1 VSEPNIAK
9 ISVTAGEFSVETLR
23 VTMAVNEI
31 PTAAVTTLRAGGETV
46 RKPLSAD
53 IISTLRGRQQKR
65 LAGLPSPDVSI
76 SADDG
81 NGGKLE
87 FKGFMV
93 APVLEIST
101 TSTVDSFTALGLD
114 GILDA
119 LDLSI
124 YEAGYKVTRGEAS
137 VTGNADDEVVLDP
150 IPSADSGDVE
160 KLLGDITDVLV
171 GNYDKT
177 LQRQDHPSLKKLITQ
192 QHSVNSGLPLE
203 TWKKILSNSKVNYES
218 WSAACT
224 ASPGMASQI
233 TSRMHEVLVQKNG
246 GFWSTVNALMATF
259 QMYYVPSTSD
269 SGTFF
274 RADKRVEDASGNL
287 DLSVTSVNVSD
298 GNHRLM
304 PIGGVV
310 MMRQA
315 ASNTRTPK
323 NAPKIQA
330 IAAQYPDPLLP
341 GFTQR
346 EVPPVWLLHR
356 DGSHVVGIDKK
367 GSGGKKPLDLS
378 KDGYISRK
386 EGAIEIHKGFDDAAG
401 SVLDELCKVIFKE
414 MQVAHSTAMATIP
427 LDFTQK
433 VGKRVTV
440 EVLSGGSFTAF
451 VSRVVHSVDLRQG
464 KDLNSFTQLSFSH
477 VRY

>member
-1 VSEPNIAK
+1 MSEPKIAK
-9 ISVTAGEFSVETLR
+9 ISVTAGDFSVETLR
-23 VTMAVNEI
+23 VTIAVNEV

-53 IISTLRGRQQKR
+53 IISTLKGRQQKR
-65 LAGLPSPDVSI
+65 LEGLPSPDINI

-101 TSTVDSFTALGLD
+101 TSTVDSFTALGID

-137 VTGNADDEVVLDP
+137 TTGNADDVVLDP

-160 KLLGDITDVLV
+160 KLLGDITNVLV

-177 LQRQDHPSLKKLITQ
+177 LQKQEHPSLKKLITQ
-192 QHSVNSGLPLE
+192 QHSVNNGLPLE
-203 TWKKILSNSKVNYES
+203 TWKKILSNSKVNYEA
-218 WSAACT
+218 WSAACA

-233 TSRMHEVLVQKNG
+233 TSRMHEVMIQKNG
-246 GFWSTVNALMATF
+246 GFWSTINALMATF
-259 QMYYVPSTSD
+259 QMYYVPSTSE

-274 RADKRVEDASGNL
+274 RADKKVEDASGSL

-315 ASNTRTPK
+315 ANDTRKPQ

-356 DGSHVVGIDKK
+356 DGSHVVGIEKK
-367 GSGGKKPLDLS
+367 GSGGKSPLNLD
-378 KDGYISRK
+378 KDAYISRK
-386 EGAIEIHKGFDDAAG
+386 KGAIEIHKGFDDSAA
-401 SVLDELCKVIFKE
+401 SVLEELCKVIFKE
-414 MQVAHSTAMATIP
+414 MQVAHSTAMTTIP
-427 LDFTQK
+427 LDFSQE

-440 EVLSGGSFTAF
+440 NILSGGSFTAF

-464 KDLNSFTQLSFSH
+464 KDLNSFTQISFSH

>member
-1 VSEPNIAK
+1 MSEPKIAK

-53 IISTLRGRQQKR
+53 IISTLKGRQQKR
-65 LAGLPSPDVSI
+65 LAGLPSPDVNI

-101 TSTVDSFTALGLD
+101 VSTVDSFTALGVD

-124 YEAGYKVTRGEAS
+124 YEAGHKVTRGEAS
-137 VTGNADDEVVLDP
+137 TTGSADDVVLDP
-150 IPSADSGDVE
+150 IPSADNGDVE

-177 LQRQDHPSLKKLITQ
+177 LQRQEHPSLKKLITQ
-192 QHSVNSGLPLE
+192 QHSVNNGLPLK

-218 WSAACT
+218 WSAACV

-233 TSRMHEVLVQKNG
+233 TSRMHEVITQKNG

-259 QMYYVPSTSD
+259 QMYYVPSTSE

-274 RADKRVEDASGNL
+274 RADTKVEDASGNL

-323 NAPKIQA
+323 DAPKIQA
-330 IAAQYPDPLLP
+330 IAAQHPDPLLP

-367 GSGGKKPLDLS
+367 SSGSKQALNLD
-378 KDGYISRK
+378 KDAYISRK
-386 EGAIEIHKGFDDAAG
+386 EGAIETHKGFDDSAV
-401 SVLDELCKVIFKE
+401 SVLEELCKVIFKE
-414 MQVAHSTAMATIP
+414 MQVAHSTAMTTIP

-440 EVLSGGSFTAF
+440 NILSGGSFTAF

-464 KDLNSFTQLSFSH
+464 KDLNSFTQISFSH